1 MTSAIN
7 NAETKILK
15 FIGYY
20 KLIIR
25 AYNTLFNLF
34 WKNYTSRNLD
44 LDYRSSNS
52 NEAIVLINLY
62 LLIAHN
68 QNKKNNK
75 KEFKNKFIKF
85 IFIQS

>member
-7 NAETKILK
+7 NAETRILK

-20 KLIIR
+20 KLIII

-62 LLIAHN
+62 FLIVHN
-68 QNKKNNK
+68 QNKKIIK
-75 KEFKNKFIKF
+75 KNL
-85 IFIQS
+85 